1 VTSINSWRRIPAERW
16 QMLPAALAAVAI
28 VRLFLRV
35 LPLPTWERIAT
46 RLRERRRSGPSQVAS
61 QDVAWAVRRASRL
74 IPRASCL
81 TQALSA
87 QLLLSRQGHT
97 SQLRIGVAR
106 EQRNGL
112 RAHAWLESGGRVVIG
127 GAGADVYEPLSS
139 ITPFKERQHETAL
152 DRQASA

>member
-1 VTSINSWRRIPAERW
+1 MPSISRWRRIPAARR
-16 QMLPAALAAVAI
+16 QMLPVALAAVVV

-35 LPLPTWERIAT
+35 LPLPTWERIAA
-46 RLRERRRSGPSQVAS
+46 RLRERSRPTRSRVES

-87 QLLLSRQGHT
+87 QLLLSRHGHA

-106 EQRNGL
+106 ARHNGL

-127 GAGADVYEPLSS
+127 GAGADVYEPLST
-139 ITPFKERQHETAL
+139 ITPFEERKREKAL
-152 DRQASA
+152 DGQAGA